1 MAMVGSPDPL
11 PVGLGEPIEEFLDA
25 ARVEAG
31 LARASLRSYRG
42 DLERFA
48 RWSVRRGLQQWAELR
63 SSDVVDYLA
72 HRRNEGASEATVARG
87 LVSLRMLTRF
97 LVGEGRMQRDPTA
110 LLPSPGL
117 RRSLPRTIT
126 PQEVEL
132 LLGAFPGDGWRALRD
147 RALLEL
153 LYATGARVAEVVR
166 LRTDELEPELRVLRL
181 HGKGDKMRVVPMG
194 GRARAAVEHW
204 LRDGRPRVA
213 HADRCPEL
221 LLSYRGRPLGRVD
234 AWRRVKAAA
243 RLAGLPP
250 NITPHTLRHS
260 FATHLI
266 EGGADLRAVQEMLGH
281 ASISTTELYT
291 HLDVEHVRA
300 VHRLHHPRG

>member
-72 HRRNEGASEATVARG
+72 HRRSEGASEATVARG

-97 LVGEGRMQRDPTA
+97 LVGEGSIERDPTA
-110 LLPSPGL
+110 LLPSPAL

-166 LRTDELEPELRVLRL
+166 LRTDELEPDLRVLRL

-213 HADRCPEL
+213 HADRRPEL
-221 LLSYRGRPLGRVD
+221 LLSYRGRPLDRVD

-266 EGGADLRAVQEMLGH
+266 EAGADLRAVQEMLGH